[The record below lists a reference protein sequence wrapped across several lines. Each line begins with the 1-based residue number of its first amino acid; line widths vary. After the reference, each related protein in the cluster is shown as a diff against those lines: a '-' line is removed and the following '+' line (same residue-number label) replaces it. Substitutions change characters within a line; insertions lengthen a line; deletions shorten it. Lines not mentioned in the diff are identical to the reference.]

1 MTTLL
6 DTTNWVDYPF
16 TVNGINF
23 VSKLDPSGSFYPQV
37 ESMPAGVFSAMNTSA
52 VIEII
57 GNPAELSNDELVSEL
72 ERINA
77 GASQALICLAQ
88 LQGRADNVS
97 PACYNKEPNER
108 K

>member
-23 VSKLDPSGSFYPQV
+23 VSKLDPSGSFYPKV

-77 GASQALICLAQ
+77 GASQALICLA
-88 LQGRADNVS
+88 
-97 PACYNKEPNER
+97 
-108 K
+108 